1 MIYSEAAGAR
11 DAAQVCQLCWVRR
24 AFRVVV
30 VAALRYW
37 KHKES
42 DADLRAFAWMWV
54 PRDWHGGGF
63 CGGRPTRFAAGGRLP
78 GALPATA
85 GQRTDRLADG
95 PAPAR
100 SPRLL
105 GWPRGRVCEGSAESL
120 GRHAPRARAR
130 RRASARAGPKEW
142 GRCAFPPFSQPDVK
156 GAWRQKGTGRH
167 VKRVPEVA
175 HPPRPRRPRPAAP
188 RRRARARATPRRAG
202 TRPEAKTEQR
212 LPRRRHGGQS
222 EARAGHRAA
231 LRRVR
236 RGQALAREI

>member
-1 MIYSEAAGAR
+1 MLGAAGFSR
-11 DAAQVCQLCWVRR
+11 GCGRGAAVLETQGV
-24 AFRVVV
+24 
-30 VAALRYW
+30 
-37 KHKES
+37 
-42 DADLRAFAWMWV
+42 
-54 PRDWHGGGF
+54 
-63 CGGRPTRFAAGGRLP
+63 GRRFACFRLDVGAEGLARLRFFRLRGGLTDIVATLP

-120 GRHAPRARAR
+120 GRHASRAWAR

-156 GAWRQKGTGRH
+156 GAWRQNRTGRH
-167 VKRVPEVA
+167 DKRVPEVA
-175 HPPRPRRPRPAAP
+175 RPPRPRRPRPAAP

-202 TRPEAKTEQR
+202 TRPEAKTEQG
-212 LPRRRHGGQS
+212 LPRRRHGGQDQ
-222 EARAGHRAA
+222 ARAGHRAA
-231 LRRVR
+231 LHRVR